1 MTLKLKMLQNVDEDK
16 KSYTVRRVILSWLL
30 IILEYRVSQG
40 KKLDTR
46 KLKLHPGNL
55 DQRKKVNK
63 NLPTSLTKFFFFNNK
78 IIVIE
83 M

>member
-1 MTLKLKMLQNVDEDK
+1 MLQNVDEDNR
-16 KSYTVRRVILSWLL
+16 SYTVRRVILSWLL

-63 NLPTSLTKFFFFNNK
+63 NLPASLTKFFFFNNK

>member
-1 MTLKLKMLQNVDEDK
+1 MCKIEKVGFKCVKWKIYAQAD
-16 KSYTVRRVILSWLL
+16 VIAL

-63 NLPTSLTKFFFFNNK
+63 NLPTSLTKFFFF
-78 IIVIE
+78 
-83 M
+83 

>member
-1 MTLKLKMLQNVDEDK
+1 MLQNVDEDNR
-16 KSYTVRRVILSWLL
+16 SYTVRRVILSWLL

-63 NLPTSLTKFFFFNNK
+63 NLPTSLTKCFFLITK
-78 IIVIE
+78 SL
-83 M
+83 